1 MCIAK
6 TCVGDEGMSIEQWLN
21 AFDREK
27 LKYSE
32 KSLFLYQFV
41 RHKSL
46 MDWPEIEPE
55 PARREAG
62 D

>member
-1 MCIAK
+1 
-6 TCVGDEGMSIEQWLN
+6 
-21 AFDREK
+21 
-27 LKYSE
+27 
-32 KSLFLYQFV
+32 LYQFV

-62 D
+62 DWQPEPWHGQTLAVQVISYRTYYMNSTPT